1 MGDDDDNDVSSDFTG
16 AQLGDMN
23 QRDVAR
29 TIYNITT
36 GLESVTRILQLDVDR
51 LHQRADA
58 LERTEAYEIN
68 QRQAMTRLIT
78 MLGSESHTVSDVHK
92 LLERQ
97 INGDHIERIARQRW
111 LNSVLSSLIVLT
123 VANVL
128 LNIYRVLRGSG
139 AARV

>member
-1 MGDDDDNDVSSDFTG
+1 MGDESDETSSNFGG
-16 AQLGDMN
+16 AQLGDFS
-23 QRDVAR
+23 QGDVAR

-58 LERTEAYEIN
+58 LERSEAYEIN

-78 MLGSESHTVSDVHK
+78 MLGSESHTVADVHK

-97 INGDHIERIARQRW
+97 INSEGIERIARQRW
-111 LNSVLSSLIVLT
+111 LNSVLSSLIALAVI
-123 VANVL
+123 NVM
-128 LNIYRVLRGSG
+128 LNIYRVLRGSR

>member
-1 MGDDDDNDVSSDFTG
+1 MGDDDSDVSSDFTG

-78 MLGSESHTVSDVHK
+78 MLGSESHTVGDVHK

-97 INGDHIERIARQRW
+97 INGDHLERIARQRW
-111 LNSVLSSLIVLT
+111 LNSVLSSLIALSVI
-123 VANVL
+123 NVL

-139 AARV
+139 RTA